1 MNTLTSL
8 IAGVFKPAADLID
21 DLHTSTEEK
30 LIQKARLLEVQAA
43 VIDKGLEYEQEVFKA
58 RTAIIQAEAQS
69 EHWVTATWRPITMLT
84 FCALAVLDSLGI
96 VEAASGKALADE
108 MWTLLQLGIGGY
120 TVGRSAEKITKGVL
134 ESRVK
139 T

>member
-8 IAGVFKPAADLID
+8 IAGVFKPAAELID
-21 DLHTSTEEK
+21 NMHTSTEEK

-84 FCALAVLDSLGI
+84 FCALVVLDALGI
-96 VEAASGKALADE
+96 LESLSGHKLAGEA
-108 MWTLLQLGIGGY
+108 WTLLQLGIGGY
-120 TVGRSAEKITKGVL
+120 TVGRTAEKITEGVL
-134 ESRVK
+134 KSRVN

>member
-1 MNTLTSL
+1 MDTLTSL

-21 DLHTSTEEK
+21 NLHTSTEEK
-30 LIQKARLLEVQAA
+30 LEQKAHLLQVQAA
-43 VIDKGLEYEQEVFKA
+43 VIDKGLEYEQSVFKA

-84 FCALAVLDSLGI
+84 FCTLVVLDALGI
-96 VEAASGKALADE
+96 LEGISGYKLAGEA
-108 MWTLLQLGIGGY
+108 WTLLQIGIGGY
-120 TVGRSAEKITKGVL
+120 TVGRTAEKITEGVL
-134 ESRVK
+134 KSKVH